1 MVEEAPVK
9 ILILA
14 SMLIV
19 SCASN
24 ESVKTPTT
32 DARASGVKPS
42 VAHGWYEDD
51 WAGALAEAKK
61 RNVPVFVDV
70 WATWCHTCRSMK
82 TFVLED
88 KSMPSDRFV
97 WLALDVDKPVNAGP
111 SSKLATS
118 VFPTY
123 YVVDPSNES
132 VAGMWVGGASIQQM
146 RAFMSDGERSF
157 RNAKVALPETDPLH
171 WLVIADR
178 ASISGDPASAANAY
192 DKALSIAPADWS
204 RRADV
209 LALRVGALEAAK
221 SWGPCVDTALASA
234 SLAGHTSSATDLTFT
249 ALDSCAE
256 NLPKDDPRLGKL
268 RTLARSVGHE
278 VATDQDAALSPDDRG
293 DAWKLVW
300 EAAEQMGD
308 HQAALAAAKERE
320 QVLETA
326 AAHAP
331 DSWTA
336 SLYDG
341 TRMETLLFLDRAEE
355 ARAMLVDHEAKLP
368 DDFNPPHRLARVLV
382 TMKRYDDGLAAAR
395 RALALAYGPRKALVY
410 VVLVDALVGRGDI
423 EGAKAALDED
433 LAYLKSLPP
442 GQARPA
448 SIAAAEK
455 RKATLVTR

>member
-1 MVEEAPVK
+1 MNKLLLVTA
-9 ILILA
+9 LA
-14 SMLIV
+14 IA
-19 SCASN
+19 CASN
-24 ESVKTPTT
+24 ESSKTPTT

-42 VAHGWYEDD
+42 AAHGWYEDD
-51 WAGALAEAKK
+51 WAGAIREAKT

-97 WLALDVDKPVNAGP
+97 WLALDVDKTVNAEP
-111 SSKLATS
+111 SSKLRTS

-146 RAFMSDGERSF
+146 RAFMADGERSF
-157 RNAKVALPETDPLH
+157 RNANVALPETDPLH

-178 ASISGDPASAANAY
+178 ASILADPAAAAIAY
-192 DKALSIAPADWS
+192 DKALSIAPADWN

-209 LALRVGALEAAK
+209 LSLRVGALASAK
-221 SWGPCVDTALASA
+221 SWGPCVDAALASA
-234 SLAGHTSSATDLTFT
+234 RLAGHTSSATDLTFT
-249 ALDSCAE
+249 ALDPCAD
-256 NLPKDDPRLGKL
+256 NLPKDDPRLATL
-268 RTLARSVGHE
+268 RTLARSVGHD
-278 VATDQDAALSPDDRG
+278 VASDTDAPLSADDRG
-293 DAWKLVW
+293 DAYKLIW

-308 HQAALAAAKERE
+308 HASALLAAKQRE
-320 QVLETA
+320 VVLETA
-326 AAHAP
+326 AARAP
-331 DSWTA
+331 DAWTS

-341 TRMETLLFLDRAEE
+341 TRMETLLFLDHAEE

-382 TMKRYDDGLAAAR
+382 TMKRYDEGLAAAR

-410 VVLVDALVGRGDI
+410 VVLVDALVGKGDI
-423 EGAKAALDED
+423 EGAKVALDLD
-433 LAYLKSLPP
+433 LAYLRSLPP
-442 GQARPA
+442 GQAKPS

-455 RKATLVTR
+455 RKATLVAK